1 MLLSPG
7 LRGLDASAGRPHE
20 PFLSLYQNI
29 KTDRQSGS
37 SDSLRNDH
45 VHGDFAHYDLA
56 HPDLVHLDLA
66 HRELVQANLYAV
78 LCTQ

>member
-1 MLLSPG
+1 MLLSPV

-37 SDSLRNDH
+37 SDSLRHDLM
-45 VHGDFAHYDLA
+45 HGDLAHYDLA
-56 HPDLVHLDLA
+56 HN
-66 HRELVQANLYAV
+66 EILYTAT
-78 LCTQ
+78 L